1 MEIVTKIAPFALALI
16 MFGLGLG
23 LTTTDFLRVIKNP
36 KDFFVGFF
44 SQLILL
50 PIVALGLVFLLNL
63 PTTIAVGLMIIAA
76 APGGVTSNI
85 LTKFAN
91 GDVALS
97 VTITAVTSLVSIL
110 TVPFVVINSANII
123 GVSISSDISIA
134 KVALKMA
141 LVVTVP
147 VLFGM
152 IIRKLFTN
160 FVLSKINLID
170 KLSGIL
176 FVVVFLAIYIE
187 ERNNILDYILE
198 AGLAVLILNVVM
210 MTLAFLIAK
219 KFTSGVAQQKCIAI
233 EGGLQN
239 GTVAVFVATLIF
251 DDVAFIIPTAA
262 YALIQYMT
270 GFLFIALLRKSN

>member
-1 MEIVTKIAPFALALI
+1 MEIVTTIAPFALALI

-23 LTTTDFLRVIKNP
+23 LTTTDFSRVLKNP

-97 VTITAVTSLVSIL
+97 VTLTAVTSLVSIL

-134 KVALKMA
+134 NVALKMA

-160 FVLSKINLID
+160 FILSKVNLID

-176 FVVVFLAIYIE
+176 FIIVFAAIYIE
-187 ERNNILDYILE
+187 ERNNILDYILQS
-198 AGLAVLILNVVM
+198 GLAVLILNIVM

-219 KFTSGVAQQKCIAI
+219 KYASGISQQKCIAI

-251 DDVAFIIPTAA
+251 NDVAFVVPTAS
-262 YALIQYMT
+262 YALIQYIT

>member
-1 MEIVTKIAPFALALI
+1 MEIVTTIAPFALALI

-23 LTTTDFLRVIKNP
+23 LTTTDFSRVLKNP

-97 VTITAVTSLVSIL
+97 VTLTAVTSLVSIL

-134 KVALKMA
+134 NVALKMA

-160 FVLSKINLID
+160 FILSKINLID

-176 FVVVFLAIYIE
+176 FIIVFAAIYIE
-187 ERNNILDYILE
+187 ERNNILDYILQS
-198 AGLAVLILNVVM
+198 GLAVLILNIVM

-219 KFTSGVAQQKCIAI
+219 KYASGISQQKCIAI

-251 DDVAFIIPTAA
+251 DDVAFVVPTAS
-262 YALIQYMT
+262 YALIQYIT

>member
-1 MEIVTKIAPFALALI
+1 MEIVTTIAQFALALI

-23 LTTTDFLRVIKNP
+23 LTTTDFSRVIKNP

-97 VTITAVTSLVSIL
+97 VTLTAVTSLVCIL
-110 TVPFVVINSANII
+110 SVPFVVINSANII

-134 KVALKMA
+134 NVALKMA

-152 IIRKLFTN
+152 IIRKMFSN
-160 FVLSKINLID
+160 FILSKINLID

-176 FVVVFLAIYIE
+176 FVIVFTAIYIE
-187 ERNNILDYILE
+187 ERNNILAYILQ
-198 AGLAVLILNVVM
+198 AGLAVLILNIVM

-219 KFTSGVAQQKCIAI
+219 KFTSGISQQKCIAI

-262 YALIQYMT
+262 YALIQYLT

>member
-1 MEIVTKIAPFALALI
+1 MEIVTTIAPFALALI

-23 LTTTDFLRVIKNP
+23 LTTSDFSRVLKNP

-97 VTITAVTSLVSIL
+97 VTLTAVTSLVSIL

-134 KVALKMA
+134 NVALKMA

-152 IIRKLFTN
+152 IIRKFFTN
-160 FVLSKINLID
+160 FILSKINLID

-176 FVVVFLAIYIE
+176 FIIVFAAIYIE
-187 ERNNILDYILE
+187 ERNNILDYILQS
-198 AGLAVLILNVVM
+198 GLAVLILNIVM

-219 KFTSGVAQQKCIAI
+219 KYASGISQQKCIAI

-251 DDVAFIIPTAA
+251 DDVAFVVPTAA
-262 YALIQYMT
+262 YALIQYIT

>member
-1 MEIVTKIAPFALALI
+1 MEIVTTIAPFALALI

-23 LTTTDFLRVIKNP
+23 LTTTDFSRVIKNP
-36 KDFFVGFF
+36 KDFIVGFF

-97 VTITAVTSLVSIL
+97 VTLTAVTSLVSIL

-134 KVALKMA
+134 NVALKMA

-152 IIRKLFTN
+152 IIRKFFTN
-160 FVLSKINLID
+160 FILSKINLID

-176 FVVVFLAIYIE
+176 FIIVFAAIYIE
-187 ERNNILDYILE
+187 ERNNILDYILQS
-198 AGLAVLILNVVM
+198 GLAVLILNIVM

-219 KFTSGVAQQKCIAI
+219 KYASGISQQKCIAI

-251 DDVAFIIPTAA
+251 DDVAFVVPTAA
-262 YALIQYMT
+262 YALIQYIT

>member
-23 LTTTDFLRVIKNP
+23 LTVTDFSRVVKNP

-44 SQLILL
+44 SQIILL

-63 PTTIAVGLMIIAA
+63 PITIAVGLMIIAA

-97 VTITAVTSLVSIL
+97 VTLTAVTSLVCIL
-110 TVPFVVINSANII
+110 SVPFVVINSANII

-134 KVALKMA
+134 NVALKMA

-160 FVLSKINLID
+160 FILSKINLID

-176 FVVVFLAIYIE
+176 FVIVFAAIYIE
-187 ERNNILDYILE
+187 ERNNILDYILQS
-198 AGLAVLILNVVM
+198 GLAVLILNIVM

-219 KFTSGVAQQKCIAI
+219 KYASGIPQQKCIAI

-251 DDVAFIIPTAA
+251 DDVAFVVPTAA

-270 GFLFIALLRKSN
+270 GFLFIVLLRKSN

>member
-1 MEIVTKIAPFALALI
+1 MEIVTTIAPFALALI

-23 LTTTDFLRVIKNP
+23 LTTTDFSRVIKNP

-63 PTTIAVGLMIIAA
+63 PTTIAVGLMIVAA

-97 VTITAVTSLVSIL
+97 VTLTAATSLVCIL
-110 TVPFVVINSANII
+110 SVPFVVINSANII
-123 GVSISSDISIA
+123 GVSISSDISIT

-152 IIRKLFTN
+152 IIRKMFSN
-160 FVLSKINLID
+160 FILSKINLID

-176 FVVVFLAIYIE
+176 FVIVFTAIYIE
-187 ERNNILDYILE
+187 ERNNILAYILQ
-198 AGLAVLILNVVM
+198 AGLAVLILNIVM

-219 KFTSGVAQQKCIAI
+219 KFTSGISQQKCIAI

-262 YALIQYMT
+262 YALIQYLT

>member
-1 MEIVTKIAPFALALI
+1 MEIVTTIAPFALALI

-23 LTTTDFLRVIKNP
+23 LTTTDFSRVIKNP
-36 KDFFVGFF
+36 KDFFVGFV

-63 PTTIAVGLMIIAA
+63 PTAIAVGLMIIAA

-97 VTITAVTSLVSIL
+97 VTLTAVTSLVCIL
-110 TVPFVVINSANII
+110 SVPFVVINSANII

-152 IIRKLFTN
+152 IIRKMFSN
-160 FVLSKINLID
+160 FILSKINLID

-176 FVVVFLAIYIE
+176 FVIVFTAIYIE
-187 ERNNILDYILE
+187 ERNNILAYILQ
-198 AGLAVLILNVVM
+198 AGLAVLILNIVM

-219 KFTSGVAQQKCIAI
+219 KFTSGISQQKCIAI

-262 YALIQYMT
+262 YALIQYLT

>member
-1 MEIVTKIAPFALALI
+1 MEIVTTIAPFALALI

-23 LTTTDFLRVIKNP
+23 LTTTDFSRVIKNP

-63 PTTIAVGLMIIAA
+63 PTAIAVCLMIIAA

-97 VTITAVTSLVSIL
+97 VTLTAVTSLVCIL
-110 TVPFVVINSANII
+110 SVPFVVINSANII

-152 IIRKLFTN
+152 IIRKMFSN
-160 FVLSKINLID
+160 FILSKINLID

-176 FVVVFLAIYIE
+176 FVIVFTAIYIE
-187 ERNNILDYILE
+187 ERNNILAYIFQ
-198 AGLAVLILNVVM
+198 AGLAVLILNIVM

-219 KFTSGVAQQKCIAI
+219 KFTSGISQQKCIAI

-262 YALIQYMT
+262 YALIQYLT